1 MLKANIKH
9 PLLIQKLMNISENH
23 EVRQASYKKISA
35 NKICM
40 SAVCDSC

>member
-1 MLKANIKH
+1 MLNANIKH
-9 PLLIQKLMNISENH
+9 HLLIQKLMNINENH

-35 NKICM
+35 NKMLM